1 MKLEDHI
8 DELEAAQAQEEAHYW
23 FALTDIVSY
32 IEQVGVEKV
41 LIDLATLLQERQDI
55 RKRKEEAGQDD
66 DIRFQT

>member
-8 DELEAAQAQEEAHYW
+8 DELEAQQAQQEAHYW

-41 LIDLATLLQERQDI
+41 LIDLSTLLQERREI
-55 RKRKEEAGQDD
+55 NKRKGEASQDD
-66 DIRFQT
+66 DIRF